1 MNKIRS
7 SIFHTLSRN
16 PWIGR
21 DDIIKLYLDF
31 IEKEYI
37 NIIKKGAE
45 SLRIPDEIELKR
57 DFFKE
62 KRRRKY
68 LRKPPKNLQRQKIFF
83 NWLRDAKSGKR
94 KVDTT
99 DQDSVQ
105 FEWEII
111 ENVSTRSIP
120 HEPERETLDADMYSM
135 QPVKRFDLS
144 NLETDELKEPGKT
157 ESDVSREL
165 VLDMSGD
172 KFIKLVNII
181 KDAAGGTLKDI
192 NKYYDKDFGIITEVT
207 LDQDDERALKTWLLI
222 IDKMK
227 AENLDEKVIVK
238 WLKKNKLSDSEIMQ
252 KIVDIMLKSGMGPK
266 RSDRFNATE
275 EILEV

>member
-1 MNKIRS
+1 
-7 SIFHTLSRN
+7 
-16 PWIGR
+16 
-21 DDIIKLYLDF
+21 
-31 IEKEYI
+31 
-37 NIIKKGAE
+37 
-45 SLRIPDEIELKR
+45 
-57 DFFKE
+57 
-62 KRRRKY
+62 
-68 LRKPPKNLQRQKIFF
+68 
-83 NWLRDAKSGKR
+83 
-94 KVDTT
+94 
-99 DQDSVQ
+99 
-105 FEWEII
+105 
-111 ENVSTRSIP
+111 
-120 HEPERETLDADMYSM
+120 
-135 QPVKRFDLS
+135 
-144 NLETDELKEPGKT
+144 
-157 ESDVSREL
+157 
-165 VLDMSGD
+165 VLDLSGD